1 MKIFDPEGPLMTA
14 LAKLSDAVFCN
25 IMFCLCSL
33 PIFTIGAALAA
44 LYDCTM
50 SIVEDTE
57 KPSMFKQ
64 YWTSF
69 RKNFKQATLLWL
81 ICLGVIL
88 ILAAYSAAVGTL
100 GGGLRKTYQVVFFF
114 FSFLFLARFQY
125 VFPVQ
130 ALMDLPV
137 KDVLKT
143 AWFLSAAAFPCTLGA
158 LAVLA
163 AAVFLSVLPG
173 QSGINMTVFLWAVI
187 GFGLTAYLQCFF
199 FRMAFRRLKRIRG
212 ETEPEE
218 LPDPWETDFGEDS
231 KDEKN

>member
-100 GGGLRKTYQVVFFF
+100 GGGLRKTYQVVFFLLA
-114 FSFLFLARFQY
+114 FLFLAALI
-125 VFPVQ
+125 PV
-130 ALMDLPV
+130 MKMSSPE
-137 KDVLKT
+137 T
-143 AWFLSAAAFPCTLGA
+143 AAAIADGLNYSY
-158 LAVLA
+158 LAGPLYD
-163 AAVFLSVLPG
+163 G
-173 QSGINMTVFLWAVI
+173 NMLMAI
-187 GFGLTAYLQCFF
+187 FG
-199 FRMAFRRLKRIRG
+199 
-212 ETEPEE
+212 
-218 LPDPWETDFGEDS
+218 
-231 KDEKN
+231 